1 MGKVYA
7 SGGSTHY
14 YNLPNAYTQVEYIE
28 SNGYEYIDSGVV
40 LTSSIKVEA
49 DFQITEKKYGY
60 ELFVF
65 GNCFD
70 GSDAP
75 KLRFGVDTNNVF
87 NTPSSGN
94 GTISCSQTSNI
105 FARTTV
111 TAIAKS
117 GSSSPNTSIY
127 IFKGLRKASSDSNSN
142 AEGFGKIKLYSMKM
156 YDSDTLIRHFVPCYR
171 KIDNTRGLYDIING
185 IFYSN
190 GNTVPST
197 YQLVE
202 YLESTGTQYI
212 NTGYTTTAKS
222 GCYLTFNTTSQIGEH
237 DCGCMIGADDGSG
250 KRYKLETWASED
262 SERLGSFWIGA
273 KWQVTDPLIIRNEKI
288 TIAHSTVTNTNARND
303 NTYVSTEAT
312 PVLTNALYIFGANNE
327 GVKDALSDMKLYSCY
342 ISESYKFAHSYIPV
356 IRKSDNKPG
365 LYDIITGEFL
375 VNAGEDEFLYGNP
388 IYDFNSTGIV
398 SSAMVAHK
406 VNSIYIGRDT
416 GVAKKVKK
424 VYIGDP
430 NNVAR
435 LCFIDGQ

>member
-28 SNGYEYIDSGVV
+28 NNGYEYIDSGVV

-70 GSDAP
+70 GSDVP
-75 KLRFGVDTNNVF
+75 KLRFGVSTDNAF
-87 NTPSSGN
+87 NTTSSGN

-111 TAIAKS
+111 TATAKS

-127 IFKGLRKASSDSNSN
+127 IFKGLRKASSELNSKV
-142 AEGFGKIKLYSMKM
+142 EGFGKIKLYSMKM

-171 KIDNTRGLYDIING
+171 KIDNTRGLYDIINDV
-185 IFYSN
+185 FYSN
-190 GNTVPST
+190 GNTIPST

-212 NTGYTTTAKS
+212 STAYKTTANS
-222 GCYLTFNTTSQIGEH
+222 GCYIRFSTANQIGEH
-237 DCGCMIGADDGSG
+237 GSGCIIGGDDGSG
-250 KRYKLETWASED
+250 KRYKLETWASEG
-262 SERLGSFWIGA
+262 STGLGSFWIGTGWKA
-273 KWQVTDPLIIRNEKI
+273 TDPLIIQNEKL
-288 TIAHSTVTNTNARND
+288 TIAHSGLTNTNARND
-303 NTYVSTEAT
+303 NTYVTTEAA
-312 PVLTNALYIFGANNE
+312 PALTNALYIFSANNE
-327 GVKDALSDMKLYSCY
+327 GTADAFSKTKLYSCDITERY
-342 ISESYKFAHSYIPV
+342 DFVHSYIPV
-356 IRKSDNKPG
+356 VRKTDNKPG
-365 LYDIITGEFL
+365 LYDITAGEFL
-375 VNAGEDEFLYGNP
+375 VNSGEDEFLYGNL
-388 IYDFNSTGIV
+388 IYDFNTTGIV

-435 LCFIDGQ
+435 LCFTDGQ